1 MKKVKCNQLLLGT
14 KVGVRPISVELW
26 DVLRF
31 GLGGFYSY
39 ETKKKHE
46 CFPTNEWKMK
56 GVSCSVE

>member
-39 ETKKKHE
+39 ETKNMNV
-46 CFPTNEWKMK
+46 FLQMN
-56 GVSCSVE
+56 GR